1 MRTLFLKI
9 FLWFWPAMIL
19 VVGIFVALD
28 FWQRRLNPPPRGG
41 LHDTI
46 QLCGQEALE
55 AWERGGV
62 TELDAFCAR
71 LSEVTSMCAVLL
83 DEQRRALSTA
93 PVPDGATDI
102 AARLDADRPEALQRT
117 PGGPLIAVRV
127 IGRTGAPHVFVAH
140 VTRGPWN
147 EARLD
152 WTTLSWQLAAV
163 IAVSGVLCYGLARYL
178 SAPVRRLRTAARRL
192 ASGDLTA
199 RAGSATSRR
208 RDEIADLAR
217 DFDYMAERVET
228 LVASQQ
234 RLLRD
239 ISHELRSPLARVCV
253 ALGLARRAAGDAATP
268 ALDRIERD
276 AERLNELIGQLL
288 TLTRLANNAEQ
299 PEQVPLALAELVE
312 LVVADARFEA
322 GAAHRQVVFTASA
335 DCTVLGSPELLRRA
349 IENVVR
355 NAVRYTLEG
364 TTVTVTLDQVSEG
377 GAHRAQLEVRD
388 RGPGVPAS
396 ALQDIF
402 RPFYRV
408 ADARDR
414 HSGGTG
420 LGLAITA
427 QAVRLH
433 GGRISAENAPDGG
446 LIVRIEL
453 PAAPG
458 SPASA

>member
-28 FWQRRLNPPPRGG
+28 FWQRMSNPPPRGG
-41 LHDTI
+41 LRDTI

-62 TELDAFCAR
+62 AELDAFGAR
-71 LSEVTSMCAVLL
+71 LSQVTGMCAVLL

-93 PVPDGATDI
+93 PAPDGWADV
-102 AARLDADRPEALQRT
+102 AARLSADQSEAMQRT
-117 PGGPLIAVRV
+117 PRGPLIAVRV
-127 IGRTGAPHVFVAH
+127 NGHAGEPYIFVAH

-147 EARLD
+147 EERLD
-152 WTTLSWQLAAV
+152 WATLSWQLAAV
-163 IAVSGVLCYGLARYL
+163 IVVSGVLCYGLARYL

-228 LVASQQ
+228 LVASQR

-239 ISHELRSPLARVCV
+239 ISHELRSPLARVSV

-276 AERLNELIGQLL
+276 AERLNDLIGQLL
-288 TLTRLANNAEQ
+288 TLTRLENNAEQ
-299 PEQVPLALAELVE
+299 PEQVPIALAELVE
-312 LVVADARFEA
+312 LVVADAQFEA
-322 GAAHRQVVFTASA
+322 AAVQRQVVFAASA

-355 NAVRYTLEG
+355 NAVRYTPAG
-364 TTVTVTLDQVSEG
+364 TTVTVTLGPVSDG
-377 GAHRAQLEVRD
+377 GAPRARLEVRD
-388 RGPGVPAS
+388 HGPGVPAD

-427 QAVRLH
+427 QAVRRH
-433 GGRISAENAPDGG
+433 SGRISAENAPGGG

-453 PAAPG
+453 PAAPT
-458 SPASA
+458 SSLP